1 MLCFNIPFLTKET
14 RTTLFQLHIVID
26 NPLAGE

>member
-14 RTTLFQLHIVID
+14 RTNRSQLHIVID
-26 NPLAGE
+26 KQLADD

>member
-14 RTTLFQLHIVID
+14 RTTRSQLHIVID
-26 NPLAGE
+26 KQLADD